1 MTGVRR
7 SIKVE
12 SKTDRSVQSYAVTT
26 LISVVVSILL
36 IVGDK

>member
-1 MTGVRR
+1 MTGVCR

-12 SKTDRSVQSYAVTT
+12 SKTDRSAPSYAVTT
-26 LISVVVSILL
+26 LISVAVSILL